1 MANYTLAN
9 LVKAQTMVT
18 DMFQKAELRF
28 RDPITYKKLLGWGP
42 VFFPDYNSLLT
53 REDRAIEVNY
63 TERTS
68 RALGAARAH
77 NHAGTKGDS
86 GIITPA
92 WSTKT
97 DKFYYSLKQADISV
111 YSLEQQLMNE
121 VKNIVANFANGLETV
136 AAAYLFNQRS
146 QVNAVTIKGSFNGVN
161 NTYEIV
167 KATDGKQAMQI
178 TESVMD
184 ALEYQGL
191 GYTIFCNSIA
201 WADFKFAAAQ
211 GAQNSENLSFQYQG
225 YEFVKTLGFDAYAAA
240 LGYTEAFWI
249 VVPTGMVGAMPWIP
263 RQNREGNSNFWP
275 LARYGSFVNPVDGVT
290 YAVHEFAAGADESAN
305 NGYTQ
310 DVKVEVEYSVDI
322 AIEHAPLSTAN
333 DAPIQA
339 FALV

>member
-1 MANYTLAN
+1 MANYTTAN
-9 LVKAQTMVT
+9 LVKAQAIVT
-18 DMFQKAELRF
+18 DLYQRAELRF
-28 RDPITYKKLLGWGP
+28 RDPITFKKLLSWGP
-42 VFFPDYNSLLT
+42 VFFPDYNSLRT
-53 REDRAIEVNY
+53 REDRSIEVNY
-63 TERTS
+63 TTRSS

-77 NHAGTKGDS
+77 NHAGAKGDS

-92 WSTKT
+92 WATKT
-97 DKFYYSLKQADISV
+97 DKFYYSLKQADASV
-111 YSLEQQLMNE
+111 YSPEQLAMNE
-121 VKNIVANFANGLETV
+121 LKNVIANFANGMEAV

-146 QVNAVTIKGSFNGVN
+146 QVNAVTIKGSFNAVN
-161 NTYEIV
+161 NAYEIV

-211 GAQNSENLSFQYQG
+211 GAANSENLAFQYQG

-240 LGYTEAFWI
+240 LGYSEAFWI
-249 VVPTGMVGAMPWIP
+249 VVPNGMVGAMPWIP
-263 RQNREGNSNFWP
+263 KQNREGNSDFWP
-275 LARYGSFVNPVDGVT
+275 LSRYGSFINPVDGVT
-290 YAVHEFAAGADESAN
+290 YAVHEFAAAADEFIN
-305 NGYTQ
+305 NGQVQ
-310 DVKVEVEYSVDI
+310 DVKVEVEYSHDI